1 MARPG
6 CDLTTLFGNTAVMA
20 IATPKEPKKKHSLL
34 PVLTVLFVISYG
46 LMTMLIVEQGS
57 VIQSQRGLIRTLWSD
72 STELWSLKGKAIGD
86 KQAAK
91 ARAQNSGQAAS
102 TDAQSA
108 ARTSQ
113 NPSAQAPSNQAP
125 STQAPSTQGKPQ
137 QHATS
142 RAGKIAKPQ
151 LEAPPVP
158 AADLADHRRA
168 LLTI

>member
-91 ARAQNSGQAAS
+91 ARAQHSGQGAS
-102 TDAQSA
+102 TEAQRPA
-108 ARTSQ
+108 Q
-113 NPSAQAPSNQAP
+113 DPSAQAPSNQAP
-125 STQAPSTQGKPQ
+125 STQAPTTQGKPQ
-137 QHATS
+137 QHAAS
-142 RAGKIAKPQ
+142 RAGKGAKPQ

>member
-91 ARAQNSGQAAS
+91 ARAQHSGQAAS
-102 TDAQSA
+102 TEAQRPA
-108 ARTSQ
+108 Q
-113 NPSAQAPSNQAP
+113 DPSAQAPSNQAP
-125 STQAPSTQGKPQ
+125 STQAPTTQGKPQ
-137 QHATS
+137 QHAAS
-142 RAGKIAKPQ
+142 RAGKGAKPQ

>member
-1 MARPG
+1 
-6 CDLTTLFGNTAVMA
+6 MA

-86 KQAAK
+86 RQAAK

-102 TDAQSA
+102 TEAQSPA
-108 ARTSQ
+108 Q
-113 NPSAQAPSNQAP
+113 NPSAQAP

-137 QHATS
+137 QHAAS
-142 RAGKIAKPQ
+142 RAGKGAKPQ